1 MKVRLGLFFVASVA
15 LLFVGLTVQA
25 QDLGPGFHKIKDG
38 IYTFAPDQ
46 TTTTCSFAVTE
57 AGVVMIDSCNSP
69 LDSRRM
75 AAAIKKVTDKPIMF
89 LIDTETHSDHTGN
102 HFIFSPSATVINADG
117 AGAGMKKEYNPKRA
131 ETLAAQSPEMREAL
145 KGEKM
150 IPPHIE
156 YKDRMTINLGERT
169 FELIYL
175 KNVHS
180 FADTAIWM
188 PKERVLFASS
198 AANVRTFIN
207 LRPTVVLPDVI
218 ASYKLMKSLN
228 PEVVIAGHGQPTTT
242 VIFDEY
248 EGFYNLLMKR
258 VGEMAAQGKS
268 LDEIKKELKMPE
280 YTDWQG
286 QDRLAVNIDAAYKSV
301 KK

>member
-1 MKVRLGLFFVASVA
+1 AHDV
-15 LLFVGLTVQA
+15 
-25 QDLGPGFHKIKDG
+25 GPGYNKIKDG
-38 IYTFAPDQ
+38 SYTFAQDQ

-57 AGVVMIDSCNSP
+57 ACVVMIDSCNSP

-156 YKDRMTINLGERT
+156 YRDRMTI
-169 FELIYL
+169 
-175 KNVHS
+175 
-180 FADTAIWM
+180 
-188 PKERVLFASS
+188 
-198 AANVRTFIN
+198 
-207 LRPTVVLPDVI
+207 
-218 ASYKLMKSLN
+218 
-228 PEVVIAGHGQPTTT
+228 
-242 VIFDEY
+242 
-248 EGFYNLLMKR
+248 
-258 VGEMAAQGKS
+258 
-268 LDEIKKELKMPE
+268 
-280 YTDWQG
+280 
-286 QDRLAVNIDAAYKSV
+286 
-301 KK
+301 